1 MQKVIMRDE
10 LSQYTDHMEANALK
24 HIGGRLTESF
34 EGLDTSDIIA
44 LDWYDVNSADEHFS
58 PILIYVDRDDLF
70 FICSDKRS
78 YDKCNELMTD
88 GNTNERALYIFFV
101 KLLSHDAGRLE
112 RLEASITKAEDNELR
127 NSRSDYMDMIS
138 GFRRELL
145 RLKQYYEDLMMIF
158 DNLTANDNEL
168 FTDDGVRRFMI
179 IENRVAHFSA
189 NVVNL
194 REYVTQMR
202 EACQT
207 QIDIEQ
213 NKLMKYFT
221 VIATIFL
228 PLNLIAGWYGMNF
241 KYMPELGWRFGY
253 LGVICLSAAVTVI
266 LILWF
271 RKRKW
276 L

>member
-1 MQKVIMRDE
+1 MQKVIMQEE
-10 LSQYTDHMEANALK
+10 LSQYEGHMEPNAMK
-24 HIGGRLTESF
+24 HIGGRLAESF
-34 EGLDTSDIIA
+34 EGLETCDILA
-44 LDWYDVNSADEHFS
+44 LDWYDVNSEETHVS
-58 PILIYVDRDDLF
+58 PMLIYIDKDDLF
-70 FICSDKRS
+70 FICSDERS
-78 YDKCNELMTD
+78 YAKCAELLTG
-88 GNTNERALYIFFV
+88 GNSNERALYQFFV
-101 KLLSHDAGRLE
+101 KLLSHDAGRIE
-112 RLEASITKAEDNELR
+112 RLETSITKAEDNALR
-127 NSRSDYMDMIS
+127 DSRSDYMETIG

-145 RLKQYYEDLMMIF
+145 RMKQYYEDLMMIF
-158 DNLTANDNEL
+158 DNLTANDNDL
-168 FTDDGVRRFMI
+168 FTEDGVRRFTI
-179 IENRVAHFSA
+179 IGNRVAHFSA

-241 KYMPELGWRFGY
+241 RNMPELGWRFGY
-253 LGVICLSAAVTVI
+253 LGVFVISAAIAAI

-271 RKRKW
+271 RKKKW